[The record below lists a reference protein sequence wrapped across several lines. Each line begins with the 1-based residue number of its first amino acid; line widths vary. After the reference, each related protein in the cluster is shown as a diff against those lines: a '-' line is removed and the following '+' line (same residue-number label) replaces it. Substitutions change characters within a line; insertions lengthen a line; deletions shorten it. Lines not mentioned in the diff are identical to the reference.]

1 MMLMINDVE
10 NNTLSKNMSK
20 VKLLFRKQ
28 AWNLLLDQEINF
40 KVQYNCQVN
49 TQSEP

>member
-1 MMLMINDVE
+1 MHVQ
-10 NNTLSKNMSK
+10 NNAMSEIMSK

-28 AWNLLLDQEINF
+28 VWNLFLDQEINF

-49 TQSEP
+49 IQSK